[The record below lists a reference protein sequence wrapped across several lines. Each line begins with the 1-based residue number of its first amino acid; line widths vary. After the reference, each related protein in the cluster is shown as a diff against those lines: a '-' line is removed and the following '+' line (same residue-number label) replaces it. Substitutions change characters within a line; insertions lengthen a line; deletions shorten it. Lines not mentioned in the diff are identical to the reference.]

1 MDNYPWPYTSIGGFL
16 EWCPSNTYF
25 FADSSS
31 NDILLHSDTSNQNIL
46 FGNDSNQTS
55 ALNIQHSQI
64 VTSRNI
70 LSQSNIYIGSNPDY
84 SESFVCALGNAK
96 FLSNIYVLNNLT
108 IGSSNNTFRLSLIGQ
123 SNDLEY
129 GPNMS
134 MFYNSP
140 SDPVYQHINF
150 AHDSIFQCY
159 DLYSSNSQWFSSS
172 PNGNFQITKGS
183 GNLSIL
189 TASNIMPGNT
199 ITSLQTSLSIN
210 SNSFVGFG
218 TVNNVTHRMTLYG
231 TDSDPYGPHV
241 AAYTSVDSNHPI
253 FQQLNWCHDAI
264 IQSFDVYYDQISGG
278 WISSS
283 SNGNFQLSK
292 GFGNLTFLASSNIEP
307 GQFTNSALQIALSI
321 NSNSFIGIGSVQNVT
336 HRLTLFG
343 NNEDSMG
350 PHIAAYTA
358 NDPVNPVFQQ
368 LNWSHDSITQ
378 GFDVYY
384 DHQLNDWISSSSNGN
399 FQITKGSGSLS
410 FMSASNIT
418 PGTSASNA
426 LQIAL
431 SINSNSFIGIGTE
444 NQVTHRLT
452 LYGNNEDYMG
462 PHIAAYTANDPIN
475 PVFQQLNWSH
485 DSITQGFDVYYDHL
499 LNDWISS
506 SSNGNFQIT
515 KGSGRL
521 SITSA
526 SNITPGTSTSDALQ
540 IALSINS
547 NSFIGIGTED
557 RVTHRLTLYG
567 NNKDILGPHIAAYT
581 SSDSNNPV
589 FQQLNWSHDA
599 ITQGFDVYY
608 DHQSNDWISSSSN
621 GNFQIT
627 KGSGNLSFTSS
638 SNVAPGASI
647 SNASQ
652 IALSINSNSFIG
664 IGTRDRVT
672 HRLTLYGNNE
682 DSMGPHIA
690 AYNFTD
696 SNNPVFQQLNW
707 SHDSITQGFDVY
719 YDHLLNDWISSSSNG
734 NFQITK
740 GSGNLSFTS
749 ASNVAPGTSMC
760 NALQI
765 ALSINSN
772 SFIGIGTEDHVT
784 HRMTLYGADSDP
796 QGPHIAAYTTSDSIN
811 PVFQQLNWCHDAI
824 IQSFD
829 VYYDHVS
836 GEWISSSSN
845 GNFQISKGLG
855 NLTFLASS
863 NIEPGKKTNSS
874 LEIAL
879 SINSNS
885 FVGIGTIQ
893 NITHR
898 MTLYGN
904 DSDQMGPHIAAYTS
918 YDSNHPVFQQLN
930 WSHDDITQAFD
941 IYYDATLNDWISSS
955 SNGNFQIIKNVGNL
969 SFMSASNV
977 VPGASASKSLQ
988 IALSINSNSF
998 IGIGTEH
1005 PETKLDVYGDSTL
1018 RGNINIV
1025 NATGNVPVISCGNEL
1040 NIMGQ
1045 CFISSGIEIGNN
1057 GGIVSQ
1063 NGNNIY
1069 WESSSESNIY
1079 ILNQFVG
1086 IGTSNPLYK
1095 LDVNGNMNVSGNITQ
1110 LSDERYKTNIK
1121 PIENAL
1127 DKVCNLNGYSFSFK
1141 GQESQTEFGLI
1152 AQQVIEE
1159 IPDLVIIN
1167 NSNEAMS
1174 VKYTNIIPFL
1184 IESIKELKKEINLL
1198 KSRNI

>member
-350 PHIAAYTA
+350 PHIAAYTV

-515 KGSGRL
+515 KGSG
-521 SITSA
+521 
-526 SNITPGTSTSDALQ
+526 
-540 IALSINS
+540 
-547 NSFIGIGTED
+547 
-557 RVTHRLTLYG
+557 
-567 NNKDILGPHIAAYT
+567 
-581 SSDSNNPV
+581 
-589 FQQLNWSHDA
+589 
-599 ITQGFDVYY
+599 
-608 DHQSNDWISSSSN
+608 
-621 GNFQIT
+621 
-627 KGSGNLSFTSS
+627 
-638 SNVAPGASI
+638 
-647 SNASQ
+647 
-652 IALSINSNSFIG
+652 
-664 IGTRDRVT
+664 
-672 HRLTLYGNNE
+672 
-682 DSMGPHIA
+682 
-690 AYNFTD
+690 
-696 SNNPVFQQLNW
+696 
-707 SHDSITQGFDVY
+707 
-719 YDHLLNDWISSSSNG
+719 
-734 NFQITK
+734 
-740 GSGNLSFTS
+740 NLSFTS

-829 VYYDHVS
+829 V
-836 GEWISSSSN
+836 
-845 GNFQISKGLG
+845 
-855 NLTFLASS
+855 
-863 NIEPGKKTNSS
+863 
-874 LEIAL
+874 
-879 SINSNS
+879 
-885 FVGIGTIQ
+885 
-893 NITHR
+893 
-898 MTLYGN
+898 
-904 DSDQMGPHIAAYTS
+904 
-918 YDSNHPVFQQLN
+918 
-930 WSHDDITQAFD
+930 
-941 IYYDATLNDWISSS
+941 
-955 SNGNFQIIKNVGNL
+955 
-969 SFMSASNV
+969 
-977 VPGASASKSLQ
+977 
-988 IALSINSNSF
+988 
-998 IGIGTEH
+998 
-1005 PETKLDVYGDSTL
+1005 
-1018 RGNINIV
+1018 
-1025 NATGNVPVISCGNEL
+1025 
-1040 NIMGQ
+1040 
-1045 CFISSGIEIGNN
+1045 
-1057 GGIVSQ
+1057 
-1063 NGNNIY
+1063 
-1069 WESSSESNIY
+1069 
-1079 ILNQFVG
+1079 
-1086 IGTSNPLYK
+1086 
-1095 LDVNGNMNVSGNITQ
+1095 
-1110 LSDERYKTNIK
+1110 
-1121 PIENAL
+1121 
-1127 DKVCNLNGYSFSFK
+1127 
-1141 GQESQTEFGLI
+1141 
-1152 AQQVIEE
+1152 
-1159 IPDLVIIN
+1159 
-1167 NSNEAMS
+1167 
-1174 VKYTNIIPFL
+1174 
-1184 IESIKELKKEINLL
+1184 
-1198 KSRNI
+1198 